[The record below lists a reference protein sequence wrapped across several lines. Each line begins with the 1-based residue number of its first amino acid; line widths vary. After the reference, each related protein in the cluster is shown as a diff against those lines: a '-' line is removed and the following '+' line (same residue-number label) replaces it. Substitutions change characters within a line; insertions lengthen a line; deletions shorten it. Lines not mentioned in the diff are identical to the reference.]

1 MAKSALNNLRFF
13 STLCD
18 PDAMKK
24 AVFVTTMWSEV
35 PRELGIRRE
44 QELKTKF
51 LRKLLAGGCRF
62 ESFGDTYKSAWDII
76 RDPERDWTRAT
87 NQQRTENPQ
96 QRALELGRRVE
107 VVQKGLRQDAKKE
120 RKCVVQ

>member
-1 MAKSALNNLRFF
+1 MARSALENLRMF
-13 STLCD
+13 SALCD

-35 PRELGIRRE
+35 SKEHGLRRE

-76 RDPERDWTRAT
+76 RDSERDQMRAT
-87 NQQRTENPQ
+87 DHQWAQEF
-96 QRALELGRRVE
+96 GHRVE
-107 VVQKGLRQDAKKE
+107 VVQEGLRQDAKKE